1 MPRPITVTLKH
12 DLGADE
18 ARKRVRDG
26 FGKLSSSLSGGMM
39 FKFSEDWTSAD
50 QLRFEA
56 RGLGQTITGV
66 IDVFPEHVR
75 IEATLPN
82 VLASIAEI
90 ITGKLEKEGTI
101 LLENKRA

>member
-1 MPRPITVTLKH
+1 MPRPITVTISH
-12 DLGADE
+12 TLGAEE
-18 ARKRVRDG
+18 ARRRVREG

-39 FKFSEDWTSAD
+39 FKFKEEWTGAD

-56 RGLGQTITGV
+56 KGLGQTITGV
-66 IDVFPEHVR
+66 IDIFPQHVR
-75 IEATLPN
+75 IEAMLPG

-101 LLENKRA
+101 LLEKK

>member
-1 MPRPITVTLKH
+1 MARPITVTISH
-12 DLGADE
+12 TLGQEE
-18 ARKRVRDG
+18 ARRRVREG

-39 FKFSEDWTSAD
+39 FKFTEDWTSAD

-56 RGLGQTITGV
+56 KGLGQTITGV
-66 IDVFPEHVR
+66 IDIFPQHVR

-90 ITGKLEKEGTI
+90 VTGRLEKEGTI
-101 LLENKRA
+101 LLENKGA